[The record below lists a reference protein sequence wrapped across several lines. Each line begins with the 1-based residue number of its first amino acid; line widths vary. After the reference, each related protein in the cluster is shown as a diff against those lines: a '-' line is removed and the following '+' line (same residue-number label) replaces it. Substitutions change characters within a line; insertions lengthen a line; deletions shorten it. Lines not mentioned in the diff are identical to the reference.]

1 MCLEASFS
9 RAFFLLV
16 SAWVSCSLVGVECF
30 PSQDAISKQIAE
42 LVNVN
47 VYVKCIDTQHTH

>member
-42 LVNVN
+42 LVNV
-47 VYVKCIDTQHTH
+47 YVN